1 MKNNL
6 IHREIKS
13 ILAKSGMTLTEVVN
27 QINLVR
33 SEDNQTTIQN
43 LSNKIT
49 RGTIKYSEILE
60 IATVL
65 NKSIIWCD
73 MQKEEAKNVWRYI
86 KSLFQFWY
94 RTNM

>member
-27 QINLVR
+27 QINLSR

-73 MQKEEAKNVWRYI
+73 MQKEEAKKCMKIY
-86 KSLFQFWY
+86 
-94 RTNM
+94 

>member
-27 QINLVR
+27 QINLSR

-73 MQKEEAKNVWRYI
+73 MQKEKAKNV
-86 KSLFQFWY
+86 
-94 RTNM
+94 